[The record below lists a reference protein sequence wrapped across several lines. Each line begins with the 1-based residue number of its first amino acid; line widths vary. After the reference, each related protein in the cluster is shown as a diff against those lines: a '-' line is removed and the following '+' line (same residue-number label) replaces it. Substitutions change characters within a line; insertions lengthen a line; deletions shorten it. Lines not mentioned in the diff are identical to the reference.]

1 MAKSGSCIVLDFE
14 RPERALIERFRGV
27 PVANLDD
34 CMGRMAAMDQGLRP
48 VGGAQLLGPAFTIR
62 VPQGD
67 NLLFHKAM
75 DLAQPGD
82 IMVIDAGGGRNRAIL
97 GELMVRYCIRR
108 RLGGIIVDGAVRDC
122 DALSQLDFPIYCRG
136 VSPNGP
142 YKNGPGE
149 IGLPV
154 ACGGIVVHPGD
165 ILVGDGDGIVA
176 VRPWEAAQL
185 ARQVRAVMEQEQA
198 ILEQMERDG
207 TYPRP
212 WVDEKLRALGYE
224 LPPQP

>member
-1 MAKSGSCIVLDFE
+1 MANIGCRIVLDFQ
-14 RPERALIERFRGV
+14 RPERALIEGFRDV

-48 VGGAQLLGPAFTIR
+48 VGKARLLGPAFTIR

-82 IMVIDAGGGRNRAIL
+82 IMVIDAGGRRNRAIL
-97 GELMVRYCIRR
+97 GELMVSYCIRR
-108 RLGGIIVDGAVRDC
+108 GLGGIIVDGAIRDY

-142 YKNGPGE
+142 YKNGPGK

-154 ACGGIVVHPGD
+154 SCGGILVHPGD
-165 ILVGDGDGIVA
+165 ILVGDGDGVVA
-176 VRPWEAAQL
+176 VRPREAAFL
-185 ARQVRAVMEQEQA
+185 AEQVHGVMEQERA
-198 ILEQMERDG
+198 ILEKMEREG
-207 TYPRP
+207 VYPRP
-212 WVDEKLRALGYE
+212 WVDEKLQALGCE
-224 LPPQP
+224 TIEN